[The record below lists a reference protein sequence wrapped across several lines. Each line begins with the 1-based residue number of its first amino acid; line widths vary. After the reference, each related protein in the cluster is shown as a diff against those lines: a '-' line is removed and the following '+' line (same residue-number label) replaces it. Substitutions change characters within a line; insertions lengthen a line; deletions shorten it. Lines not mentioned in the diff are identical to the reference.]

1 MIKYLKEEIQTVFAK
16 DPAARSVWEIIFLYP
31 GFHAVIFHRIAHR
44 LWNWKLYWLA
54 RAVSHFSRWLTG
66 IEIHP
71 AAKIGK
77 RFFIDHGMG
86 VVIGE
91 TAEVGDDVL
100 IYHGVTLGGTSLSKS
115 KRHPTIEDKVV
126 IGAGAKILG
135 PVRVGRNSKI
145 GAGSVVVRDVP
156 PYSTVVGVP
165 GRVAFCSPKEAVR
178 NSELEH
184 GQLPDP
190 ESRALQCMMDQI
202 RQLNEQIQE
211 IREELK
217 LAKGEAPVTEE
228 CALSEDEPAIKTP

>member
-1 MIKYLKEEIQTVFAK
+1 MFSTLKEDIQTVFAR
-16 DPAARSVWEIIFLYP
+16 DPAARSVLEVIFWYP
-31 GFHAVIFHRIAHR
+31 GFHALLFHRLAHK
-44 LWNWKLYWLA
+44 LWGLRFRWLA
-54 RAVSHFSRWLTG
+54 RGVSQMGRLFTG

-71 AAKIGK
+71 GAKIGR

-100 IYHGVTLGGTSLSKS
+100 MYHGVTLGGVSLAKT

-135 PVRVGRNSKI
+135 PVVVGRNSKI

-165 GRVAFCSPKEAVR
+165 GRVVFRTPGEASR
-178 NSELEH
+178 NNDLDH
-184 GQLPDP
+184 GELPDP
-190 ESRALQCMMDQI
+190 ETRALQCLMDQV
-202 RQLNEQIQE
+202 RELDHQVQE
-211 IREELK
+211 LREEMK
-217 LAKGEAPVTEE
+217 RSREDKEPGDKDRPAAP
-228 CALSEDEPAIKTP
+228 LPKSLP